1 LRITAIDAALEPP
14 RISVISRYR
23 STACQPVSGA
33 TDVIVVGTPNVVDGS
48 VRTESGVGPDDA
60 SGMVVDDTAVVTVL
74 DGAATVERG
83 ALPDSMAG
91 EEHAPATR
99 ARVNQMNPCR
109 AATLT

>member
-1 LRITAIDAALEPP
+1 
-14 RISVISRYR
+14 
-23 STACQPVSGA
+23 
-33 TDVIVVGTPNVVDGS
+33 
-48 VRTESGVGPDDA
+48 
-60 SGMVVDDTAVVTVL
+60 MVVDDTAVVTVL